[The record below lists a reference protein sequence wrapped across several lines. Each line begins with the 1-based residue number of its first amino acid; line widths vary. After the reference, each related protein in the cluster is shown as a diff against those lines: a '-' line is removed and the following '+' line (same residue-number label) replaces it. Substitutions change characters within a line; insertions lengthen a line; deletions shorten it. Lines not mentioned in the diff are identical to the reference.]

1 MPRGGGYICMEFY
14 WCHLSSGKKIII
26 FKPYPPF
33 HVFRRFCLS
42 THVFALRYPILPRF
56 SFWEPYPPFGR
67 RIGWIYPPFSLVN
80 LEIVCLRIVKGPL
93 RNRCPKFFFVQKKL
107 YYITSNRPPAAPRNS
122 LELIFGYVSGLG
134 FPGGL
139 AGHMV
144 SCCYDWF
151 TYFTIKCTAKMI
163 LKLLSVATKYIKLFI
178 RNHVRNT
185 FDIAFWDHVLSPR
198 VVLSNRKA

>member
-1 MPRGGGYICMEFY
+1 MVLVGTWR
-14 WCHLSSGKKIII
+14 L
-26 FKPYPPF
+26 
-33 HVFRRFCLS
+33 
-42 THVFALRYPILPRF
+42 TF
-56 SFWEPYPPFGR
+56 SFPSLEISTVQSWHGLLVGSRRLTFPFPSLE
-67 RIGWIYPPFSLVN
+67 ISTVQSWWTTGWIVAL
-80 LEIVCLRIVKGPL
+80 KGPL

-107 YYITSNRPPAAPRNS
+107 YYITSNRPPAAPRRS
-122 LELIFGYVSGLG
+122 WELIFGYVSGLG

-151 TYFTIKCTAKMI
+151 TYFTVKCTAKMI

-198 VVLSNRKA
+198 VVLSNRKS